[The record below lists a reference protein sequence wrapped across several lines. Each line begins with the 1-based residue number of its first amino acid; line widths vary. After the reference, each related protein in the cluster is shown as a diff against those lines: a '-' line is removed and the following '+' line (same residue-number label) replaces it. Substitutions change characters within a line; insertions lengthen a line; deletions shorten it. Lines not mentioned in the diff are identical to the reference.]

1 MLAVTENMA
10 ALPSVTVWPVGWAV
24 MFGVVTVEPPL
35 RLSVTVPPLA
45 RMVPLLVSM
54 PLQFSEEPDGTV
66 RVSPAPMVRSFCNST
81 VPYTVPVLPSKTMPL
96 LLLPVGVG
104 VGSVS
109 EIFNALIPPFL
120 ASTIAFS
127 LTVRLVVALAEEFPT

>member
-1 MLAVTENMA
+1 MV
-10 ALPSVTVWPVGWAV
+10 
-24 MFGVVTVEPPL
+24 GVVTCVLSL
-35 RLSVTVPPLA
+35 RLPVTVPPLA
-45 RMVPLLVSM
+45 RMVPLLVRL
-54 PLQFSEEPDGTV
+54 PLALRLDPLGIV
-66 RVSPAPMVRSFCNST
+66 RVSSCSMVRLSSRVT
-81 VPYTVPVLPSKTMPL
+81 SPYTVPFLSSKTMPL